1 MSQYPFRYEC
11 YVMKCL
17 NIIQTVACVNGLNCL
32 FQRKL
37 QLAKYWPEW
46 HRIKLTYLKE
56 IKNQHPVLIWSKL
69 FVFSSKAK

>member
-17 NIIQTVACVNGLNCL
+17 NIIQTVACVNGLNGL

-56 IKNQHPVLIWSKL
+56 IKKPTSCFNMEQ
-69 FVFSSKAK
+69 VFRVFFKS